1 MQPESRGPESNVGP
15 FSLASASWSEPYA
28 GSEGI
33 PRGARRAILGT
44 DPRTGGVTYYAHFPA
59 GTKFE
64 LHWHAY
70 TEYAVVLKGILTH
83 ILGAARAELKGG
95 DYVVI
100 PPRVPH
106 GWEIPGPDDAYLL
119 IRRDG
124 PTDQHFVESP

>member
-1 MQPESRGPESNVGP
+1 
-15 FSLASASWSEPYA
+15 
-28 GSEGI
+28 
-33 PRGARRAILGT
+33 
-44 DPRTGGVTYYAHFPA
+44 
-59 GTKFE
+59 
-64 LHWHAY
+64 
-70 TEYAVVLKGILTH
+70 
-83 ILGAARAELKGG
+83 LKGG